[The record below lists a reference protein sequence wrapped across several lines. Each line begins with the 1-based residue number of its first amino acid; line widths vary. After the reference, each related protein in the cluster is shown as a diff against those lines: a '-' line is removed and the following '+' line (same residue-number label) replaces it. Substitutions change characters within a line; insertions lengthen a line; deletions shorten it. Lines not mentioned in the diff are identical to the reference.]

1 MLYQLLDQQYLSL
14 KAEKCQFVSTGQLLC
29 VQMLQPQNWQP
40 SCNAV
45 TLQLTKQQ
53 IEAPICQTAAFITLT
68 VLDEHSFATCSFLSL
83 AMLGVLNICRRS
95 GGTYNSLRAWAHS
108 KKKLKKK
115 KTLNINNPSKLKMN

>member
-83 AMLGVLNICRRS
+83 AMLGVLNICRS

-108 KKKLKKK
+108 KKKLKKN

>member
-95 GGTYNSLRAWAHS
+95 GGTYNSLRAP
-108 KKKLKKK
+108 KKKLKTNKP
-115 KTLNINNPSKLKMN
+115 LNINNPSKLKMN

>member
-1 MLYQLLDQQYLSL
+1 MLYQLLDQQYVYLSL

-68 VLDEHSFATCSFLSL
+68 VLDEHSFATCKNFPFSRHVGCAEYLQEDWWHL
-83 AMLGVLNICRRS
+83 
-95 GGTYNSLRAWAHS
+95 
-108 KKKLKKK
+108 
-115 KTLNINNPSKLKMN
+115 